1 MKDKVGTAS
10 SDYSY
15 AITSSHS
22 NPNLSDAVTEGNDA
36 TFTITRTLATG
47 KTAAKATVYVSTRD
61 GTALTANQ
69 DYQFYLNLPVDFKKD
84 ELTKE
89 VTIPLF

>member
-15 AITSSHS
+15 AITSHS
-22 NPNLSDAVTEGNDA
+22 NPNLSDAVTEGNGHY
-36 TFTITRTLATG
+36 FTITRTLATG

-69 DYQFYLNLPVDFKKD
+69 DYQFP
-84 ELTKE
+84 
-89 VTIPLF
+89 